1 MSWIVIISIIFF
13 GLLFVLLEIFIL
25 PGLISGI
32 VGGLLV
38 IFGIVKSYTEY
49 GSTAGHLTL
58 LATIII
64 FALIMIVFF
73 KTKALDKI
81 SLLDVIDGKVN
92 TLDSELKVGDIG
104 KTISRVSPMGKAI
117 INGEQYEVSTNGGFI
132 NEKTEIIV
140 YKIDGNKIF
149 IKETTEK

>member
-32 VGGLLV
+32 IGGLLV

-58 LATIII
+58 LATILV
-64 FALIMIVFF
+64 FTIVMTIFF
-73 KTKALDKI
+73 KTKALDRI

-92 TLDSELKVGDIG
+92 TLDSKLKIGDTG
-104 KTISRVSPMGKAI
+104 KTISRISPMGKAI

-132 NEKTEIIV
+132 NEKTDIIV
-140 YKIDGNKIF
+140 FKIEGNKIF
-149 IKETTEK
+149 IKEITE